1 MKTTIDTKTVEVN
14 GGRLTV
20 TSRLRLK
27 PTAEDDYIDYTCQA
41 RHPAISEDHRPL
53 QTTVQL
59 SVQSSQ
65 RVERRRAPSDDE
77 NPPGPPYIE
86 GYQPGGVIRS
96 GQRVRLVCRSRGG
109 NPPAQLIWYKNDNQV
124 RMAYRTMDRMSENE
138 YSFVAEP
145 SDNKARLRCEAN
157 NNMAT
162 RILKTEVTLSVLFAP
177 AQVTV
182 SGPSEARIGEAVSL
196 QCQTA
201 PSNPQA
207 DIKWVIDG
215 QQVVNATS
223 KVVPSPEGGWV
234 TTSNITVTVE
244 SNKRSLEAICHG
256 LNMKLTENVQATHT
270 VNVLPLERTSLVAP
284 VFSASRNWF
293 NIDSGPRYGVLDYLQ
308 HRARRLI
315 NVHHNHTQLLPPGP
329 PIISGYS
336 EGSVVPAGSRL
347 KLLCVS
353 SGGNPLATLT
363 WYKNDKKTIVTTTTS
378 TTSGVSSRE
387 FKTLAQERAIR
398 TSKTTTVADQS
409 VTAELSILTNVTDN
423 QARYRCEAH
432 NSATEIPLFETKV
445 LAVQFAPDTAKV
457 RIEPSELRPGIE
469 ATLVCDSSSS
479 NPPAKIT
486 WWYQG
491 LPLEGSNGVSKPG
504 LWSGTVSSLE
514 LKLNI
519 TQDMNGHVYTCQSS
533 NEVLQRSINVAVNL
547 QVLYEPKFAA
557 PAATT
562 VTGVVGEPLTVALV
576 ANGNPGSIAY
586 TWTKDGQPIAES
598 GVPRIVSEG
607 PILNITRLKRTD
619 AGIYTC
625 EAINS
630 QGSAMINITVQVK
643 CGSRGSTNSSDE
655 TKAPASKQKP
665 APEDILGASMEP
677 LTPEH
682 IRWERPG
689 YDLALKTST
698 TYVNGTS
705 TLLVKDAH
713 RDDVGNFRCIA
724 DNRVPA
730 GAGGGGGKPPSA
742 RDVLLIVK
750 FSHTVAPEIDQSTA
764 TLRGAAGSG
773 ERAELP
779 CRVKA
784 APGPTFRWLRNGAE
798 LRVNQTAKYMA
809 TERQLDPL
817 TYESVLLIERTAATD
832 YGEYECRAENEL
844 GVGRG
849 TGRLDVKSAPE
860 PPVTLAVLN
869 VTHSTVTLGWTPG
882 FDGGHRS
889 TFRVRYR
896 EANSERYRYED
907 VPPNVH
913 QLTLTGLRSDTM
925 YLFSVMAS
933 NVLGSSSFLPDVT
946 RAQTREYLSGGSSME
961 SFSYQPTTAN
971 GNQAT
976 QAPSG
981 FVLFA
986 AGIAAGIGLV
996 LLNILLIGFCLYRR
1010 IGSQQTSAAVT
1021 PRRKLH
1027 TDRGSV
1033 GPEVTVPP
1041 ELSEKAELPSFVMF
1055 CIALAGLCLLIV
1067 NAGLVAWFIMKRR
1080 SKDSSNQG
1088 SKSGTFEMY
1097 APSSYNDTVTGETLS
1112 SISEKSDAYSNDG
1125 SQQDGMDETR
1135 QKAASTYLID
1145 GVDLPPP
1152 RYQQD
1157 GSLPHYISDVGSG
1170 SGAATIDGPAMDG
1183 SYYNMNNGRYLAYP
1197 PVEPE
1202 SASETLRRIA
1212 RNMVPPPDVTHH
1224 THPHR
1229 AMGFGPADGTLVSA
1243 VPLANLGSGNIVN
1256 AVQSTPK
1263 QPQGILKD
1271 PRRTNSNASSTFALP
1286 SSLQPIT
1293 PSAFQTTPS
1302 PTMQEQYVVGT
1313 GLLAIAPHH
1322 HTATNSPALLSTGN
1336 GMLMG
1341 TYEPPGSS
1349 SLASF
1354 NVSLG
1359 YTDVTSGPNMSR
1371 TDHDANPEP
1380 TDQQRPERTERTN
1393 DGRRST
1399 VCRPHFTSL
1408 FRCSAVSCTSNGF
1421 TQQQQQQQ
1429 QQKAKHVEET
1439 VSRVKCWWLK
1449 VDVTRCVDNRGL
1461 SDGAI
1466 HKTPPTRWS
1475 GVYSKVTSCGNLS
1488 LRPQAESFS
1497 SGKSATSTT
1506 RSLIVTHLGNGLLG
1520 CLSTDKCSGEK
1531 GCYL

>member
-1 MKTTIDTKTVEVN
+1 MIQRKLPRAVLTMLTVLPLVQLCGGATQQQKFKVKPTDLLVAEGSEALLRCEILHAAGAVQWTKDGEVLGYEETTNSITGYPRYSIQREGNGGNGVYNLHITNVTLDDDDHYECQVHPFMHHKPIRAKARLTVIVPPTSIEIQGYGQQHAKVDVREGQDLSLTCTVPNAKPAAQIVWYRANVEYKPATIDTKTIEVN

-41 RHPAISEDHRPL
+41 RHPAISEDRPL

-59 SVQSSQ
+59 SVQY
-65 RVERRRAPSDDE
+65 
-77 NPPGPPYIE
+77 PPGPPYIE
-86 GYQPGGVIRS
+86 GYQPGGTIRS
-96 GQRVRLVCRSRGG
+96 GQRVKLICRSRGG

-124 RMAYRTMDRMSENE
+124 RMAYRTTERMSENE

-177 AQVTV
+177 AHVTV
-182 SGPSEARIGEAVSL
+182 SGPSEARIGETVAL

-207 DIKWVIDG
+207 DIKWLIDG
-215 QQVVNATS
+215 QQVVNATT

-234 TTSNITVTVE
+234 TISNITATVE

-270 VNVLPLERTSLVAP
+270 VNVL
-284 VFSASRNWF
+284 
-293 NIDSGPRYGVLDYLQ
+293 
-308 HRARRLI
+308 
-315 NVHHNHTQLLPPGP
+315 LPPGP
-329 PIISGYS
+329 PIISGYT

-347 KLLCVS
+347 KLMCVS

-363 WYKNDKKTIVTTTTS
+363 WYKNDKKIKS
-378 TTSGVSSRE
+378 VSR
-387 FKTLAQERAIR
+387 
-398 TSKTTTVADQS
+398 TTTVDQS

-445 LAVQFAPDTAKV
+445 LAVHFAPDTAKV

-479 NPPAKIT
+479 NPPAKIS

-491 LPLEGSNGVSKPG
+491 LPLEGTNGGSKPG

-547 QVLYEPKFAA
+547 QVLYEPKFVA

-619 AGIYTC
+619 GGVYTC

-643 CGSRGSTNSSDE
+643 YAATI
-655 TKAPASKQKP
+655 KAVSEPVIVNPGENATLNCTVDGK
-665 APEDILGASMEP
+665 P

-682 IRWERPG
+682 IRWERTG
-689 YDLALKTST
+689 YDLSLKTST

-724 DNRVPA
+724 DNRV
-730 GAGGGGGKPPSA
+730 AGGKAST

-750 FSHTVAPEIDQSTA
+750 FAPEIDQSAA

-779 CRVKA
+779 CRAKA
-784 APGPTFRWLRNGAE
+784 APAPTFQWFRNGAK
-798 LRVNQTAKYMA
+798 LRVNQTSKYLA

-817 TYESVLLIERTAATD
+817 TYESVLLIERTATAD

-844 GVGRG
+844 GVARG

-860 PPVTLAVLN
+860 PPITLAVLN

-896 EANSERYRYED
+896 EAHSERYRYED

-933 NVLGSSSFLPDVT
+933 NVLGSSSYLPDVT
-946 RAQTREYLSGGSSME
+946 RAQTR
-961 SFSYQPTTAN
+961 
-971 GNQAT
+971 
-976 QAPSG
+976 
-981 FVLFA
+981 
-986 AGIAAGIGLV
+986 
-996 LLNILLIGFCLYRR
+996 
-1010 IGSQQTSAAVT
+1010 
-1021 PRRKLH
+1021 
-1027 TDRGSV
+1027 

-1080 SKDSSNQG
+1080 SKDTSHPG

-1112 SISEKSDAYSNDG
+1112 SISEKSDGYSNDG

-1152 RYQQD
+1152 RYQPD

-1170 SGAATIDGPAMDG
+1170 SGAATIDGPPMDG

-1197 PVEPE
+1197 PVEAE

-1229 AMGFGPADGTLVSA
+1229 AMGGFGPDGTTLVSA
-1243 VPLANLGSGNIVN
+1243 LPLANLGASGNIAN

-1271 PRRTNSNASSTFALP
+1271 PRRSNSNASGTFTFP
-1286 SSLQPIT
+1286 SSLSTQT
-1293 PSAFQTTPS
+1293 FQATPS
-1302 PTMQEQYVVGT
+1302 PTIQEPVYGGGGGGGGGLPV
-1313 GLLAIAPHH
+1313 GLLAMVPP
-1322 HTATNSPALLSTGN
+1322 SSGN

-1341 TYEPPGSS
+1341 TYDPPGSS
-1349 SLASF
+1349 SLASI

-1359 YTDVTSGPNMSR
+1359 YTDG
-1371 TDHDANPEP
+1371 
-1380 TDQQRPERTERTN
+1380 
-1393 DGRRST
+1393 DG
-1399 VCRPHFTSL
+1399 
-1408 FRCSAVSCTSNGF
+1408 
-1421 TQQQQQQQ
+1421 
-1429 QQKAKHVEET
+1429 
-1439 VSRVKCWWLK
+1439 
-1449 VDVTRCVDNRGL
+1449 
-1461 SDGAI
+1461 
-1466 HKTPPTRWS
+1466 
-1475 GVYSKVTSCGNLS
+1475 
-1488 LRPQAESFS
+1488 
-1497 SGKSATSTT
+1497 
-1506 RSLIVTHLGNGLLG
+1506 HLV
-1520 CLSTDKCSGEK
+1520 
-1531 GCYL
+1531 